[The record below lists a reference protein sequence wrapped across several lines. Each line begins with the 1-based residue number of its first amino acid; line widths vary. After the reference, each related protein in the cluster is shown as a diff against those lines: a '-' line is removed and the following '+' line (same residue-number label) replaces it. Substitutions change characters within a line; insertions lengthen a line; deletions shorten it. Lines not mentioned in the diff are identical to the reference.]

1 MRQIKAWRAGLIV
14 LAATLLCAQESKLS
28 VSDPSWKGIEIRFV
42 TKVEPP
48 GENAPNHLGGAVI
61 TDSGRAHHIIEDPA
75 HKRYFGYDV
84 RLQPAGDGNTAEL
97 RIEPLHP
104 SRAGEISA
112 GPGWTLLALPKYPVI
127 PGVKVGDTVALDL
140 LVNAATGQKIVDYL
154 TLKRTGSVEMSDR
167 AHDFS
172 LGDVELSLMQ
182 PRVRVNGKPEATAD
196 GGTSGT
202 VVWLYLAGHGRFV
215 LSLLPNQKLGFRKN
229 GLAAANTLLFRD
241 GSMEYRVEC
250 DSAVAPGS
258 GHYNLYV
265 VHEAAWLPQ
274 GRTGEPFLIGSAD
287 KPEWVV
293 GKH

>member
-1 MRQIKAWRAGLIV
+1 MV
-14 LAATLLCAQESKLS
+14 LVATALWGQESKLS

-48 GENAPNHLGGAVI
+48 GENAPSHLGGAVMVEP
-61 TDSGRAHHIIEDPA
+61 GRAHHIIEDPA
-75 HKRYFGYDV
+75 HKRYFGYDI
-84 RLQPAGDGNTAEL
+84 LLEPGENGSTAQL

-127 PGVKVGDTVALDL
+127 PGVRVGDTVALDL

-154 TLKRTGSVEMSDR
+154 TLMRRGAVETSDR
-167 AHDFS
+167 GHDYS

-182 PRVRVNGKPEATAD
+182 PRVRVNGKLEATLD
-196 GGTSGT
+196 GQGGTSGS

-215 LSLLPNQKLGFRKN
+215 LSLFPNQKLGFQKS
-229 GLAAANTLLFRD
+229 GVASANTFLFRE
-241 GSMEYRVEC
+241 GSREYRVDC

-258 GHYNLYV
+258 GIYNLYV
-265 VHEAAWLPQ
+265 VHEAAWRPQ
-274 GRTGEPFLIGSAD
+274 GRTGEPFIIGSAD